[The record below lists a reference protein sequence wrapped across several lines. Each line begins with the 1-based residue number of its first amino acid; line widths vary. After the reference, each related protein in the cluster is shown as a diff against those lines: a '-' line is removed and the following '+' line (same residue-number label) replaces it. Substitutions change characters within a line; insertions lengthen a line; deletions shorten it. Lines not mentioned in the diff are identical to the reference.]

1 MASLTF
7 DENNLT
13 INFGK
18 VDPQGIGDYEYAV
31 HELAHFV
38 VLFRRVPRRS
48 EVEFEDMQM
57 VLDTMTC
64 GRAQLHEL
72 RVLKLQN
79 IVLKMPMK
87 ALLESVWSGILNAG
101 YQLNR
106 GQKEIV
112 TSMSKGLRLMR
123 DIEVS
128 PRLVAAYKHTL
139 EKFS

>member
-1 MASLTF
+1 MNET
-7 DENNLT
+7 NLT

-18 VDPQGIGDYEYAV
+18 VDPQRNGIGDYEYAV

-38 VLFRRVPRRS
+38 VLFRRAPRKS
-48 EVEFEDMQM
+48 KLEFEDMQM

-72 RVLKLQN
+72 RVLKLEHT
-79 IVLKMPMK
+79 VLKMPMK
-87 ALLESVWSGILNAG
+87 TLLESVWTGILDAG

-112 TSMSKGLRLMR
+112 TSVSKGLRLMR

-128 PRLVAAYKHTL
+128 PRLVATYRHTL

>member
-1 MASLTF
+1 MNET
-7 DENNLT
+7 NLT

-18 VDPQGIGDYEYAV
+18 VDPQRGTGNYDYAV

-48 EVEFEDMQM
+48 KLEFEDMQM
-57 VLDTMTC
+57 VLDVMTC

-72 RVLKLQN
+72 RVLKLEHV
-79 IVLKMPMK
+79 VLKMPMNR
-87 ALLESVWSGILNAG
+87 LLESVWTGILDAG

-123 DIEVS
+123 HIEVS
-128 PRLVAAYKHTL
+128 PRLVATYRRTL
-139 EKFS
+139 ERFSV